1 MSCRD
6 DDDEETLFVICQ
18 GPPFCLLLFE
28 EAIQAQNNG
37 CLKCRRVGLNEAQQE
52 ETLQ

>member
-1 MSCRD
+1 MTDTERE
-6 DDDEETLFVICQ
+6 DDEPIFIVCQ

-28 EAIQAQNNG
+28 DAIQAQNNG
-37 CLKCRRVGLNEAQQE
+37 CLKCRRVGLSEALQE